1 MTVSLTALCCAET
14 ARATYKEN
22 HYKSAP
28 AMVVPDEA
36 TTFIAA
42 DQSELD
48 LTNSHLSSLEDV
60 PLPASLRVR
69 HCLCRVLLS
78 AHHDQAHHLCDAVV
92 S

>member
-1 MTVSLTALCCAET
+1 MSML
-14 ARATYKEN
+14 
-22 HYKSAP
+22 
-28 AMVVPDEA
+28 DEA

-69 HCLCRVLLS
+69 HGLCRVLL
-78 AHHDQAHHLCDAVV
+78 
-92 S
+92 